1 MFGRKKKK
9 NKKKG
14 KYSLRA
20 SVILGLTNS
29 YEEFMEWS
37 VDPSKGDFS
46 HVETGSLPVE
56 VGLGISL
63 MMPFGESEPTAA
75 DAPPKVVAAQSTPE
89 DQEMFAMIS
98 TMLEQQWGITSSDEL
113 LETVSILLSNP
124 VDHEY
129 VAMRPYIQQL
139 AGRPVKER
147 DDAAPQIIEM
157 AVADFQQTEIPEE
170 VVREDLGN
178 WLDLY
183 TQEHSEKLIP
193 QKLPSTLAGWEIGR
207 AARVARMGYMLGMI
221 DLDQYLNISSTA
233 LALTREFSESW
244 RDHVDQFL
252 LGRAKWQEILDED
265 TLDHR
270 DMMRVRLQHPN
281 SMWFKY
287 PLHGSYET
295 ERNS

>member
-37 VDPSKGDFS
+37 VDPSEGDFS

-98 TMLEQQWGITSSDEL
+98 TILEQQWGITSSDEL

-124 VDHEY
+124 VDDEY
-129 VAMRPYIQQL
+129 VALRPYIQQL

-157 AVADFQQTEIPEE
+157 AVADFQQTEIPED

-233 LALTREFSESW
+233 LAITRELSESW

-270 DMMRVRLQHPN
+270 DMMHVRLQHPN

-287 PLHGSYET
+287 PLHGDYRT
-295 ERNS
+295 RPNT

>member
-14 KYSLRA
+14 KFSLRA
-20 SVILGLTNS
+20 SVILGLTNN

-89 DQEMFAMIS
+89 DQGMFAMIA

-129 VAMRPYIQQL
+129 VAMRPYMQQL
-139 AGRPVKER
+139 ADLPVKER

-157 AVADFQQTEIPEE
+157 AVADFQQTEIPED
-170 VVREDLGN
+170 VVREGLGN

-221 DLDQYLNISSTA
+221 DLEQYLNISSTA
-233 LALTREFSESW
+233 LALTREYSESW

-270 DMMRVRLQHPN
+270 DMMHVRLQHPN

-287 PLHGSYET
+287 PLHGNYET
-295 ERNS
+295 EPNS

>member
-9 NKKKG
+9 NKNKG
-14 KYSLRA
+14 KFSLRA
-20 SVILGLTNS
+20 SIIMGLSNN
-29 YEEFMEWS
+29 YEEFMEWTI
-37 VDPSKGDFS
+37 DPSKGDFS
-46 HVETGSLPVE
+46 HVETGTFPVE

-63 MMPFGESEPTAA
+63 MMPFGESEPTPA

-89 DQEMFAMIS
+89 DQDMFAMIF
-98 TMLEQQWGITSSDEL
+98 TMLEQQWGITTSDEL

-129 VAMRPYIQQL
+129 VAMRPYMQQL
-139 AGRPVKER
+139 ADLPVKER

-157 AVADFQQTEIPEE
+157 AVADFQQTEIPED
-170 VVREDLGN
+170 VVREDLGS

-183 TQEHSEKLIP
+183 TQEHNERLIP
-193 QKLPSTLAGWEIGR
+193 QKLPSTLAGWEIAR

-270 DMMRVRLQHPN
+270 DMMQVRLQHPK

-287 PLHGSYET
+287 PLHGNYET
-295 ERNS
+295 EPNP